1 VAANA
6 AMKLAVFE
14 NLNCRK
20 QIQAETPRNR
30 GRNPEKQKR
39 KGGKNLGKEE
49 RGSNGPQSG
58 TERWRWAGAFISKPI
73 KICPDPSPNVW
84 HAIQFG
90 QHAAQ
95 GAVIGKD
102 DIFVDESAPEQND
115 KHKHKD

>member
-1 VAANA
+1 
-6 AMKLAVFE
+6 
-14 NLNCRK
+14 
-20 QIQAETPRNR
+20 
-30 GRNPEKQKR
+30 
-39 KGGKNLGKEE
+39 
-49 RGSNGPQSG
+49 
-58 TERWRWAGAFISKPI
+58 
-73 KICPDPSPNVW
+73 VW